1 MKELLG
7 SEPMK
12 GEIAIVL
19 KSTGFQTLEEMM
31 RSVTPLMICANVMFY
46 NLILSFVLSI
56 PTAWLS
62 KSNK

>member
-1 MKELLG
+1 
-7 SEPMK
+7 
-12 GEIAIVL
+12 
-19 KSTGFQTLEEMM
+19 MM